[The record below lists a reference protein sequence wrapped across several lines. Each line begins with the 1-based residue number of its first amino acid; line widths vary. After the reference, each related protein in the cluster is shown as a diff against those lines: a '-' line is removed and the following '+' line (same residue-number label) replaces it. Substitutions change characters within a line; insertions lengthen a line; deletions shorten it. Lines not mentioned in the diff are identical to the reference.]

1 MGKQYKFLEKLY
13 DQNDWLLKQE
23 IKHLEKENNNLKNG
37 VTYTRI
43 LQLEKENTDLRK
55 RLDETYDFIHNTGNP
70 DYFKKTGNAQ
80 TCRCKGGA

>member
-1 MGKQYKFLEKLY
+1 MNEELNRLHEL
-13 DQNDWLLKQE
+13 
-23 IKHLEKENNNLKNG
+23 
-37 VTYTRI
+37 V

-70 DYFKKTGNAQ
+70 EYFKKIENAQ